1 MGLKVYENNFYGEY
15 GKVFKGYPNVKNMN
29 KSIAL
34 AGTYFYVVTYYK
46 NGVLKKDKGFLYVK

>member
-29 KSIAL
+29 KNIAL